1 MKAATR
7 EPAHWIGLAAIVAVL
22 FGLLTLIS
30 GGRTLFN
37 AAAQQLAGNIVPFVL
52 WFNFLAGFAY
62 VIAGGGLW
70 FRQRWALW
78 LSVAVTAVTLL
89 VFAAFG
95 LQIWGGGSYEM
106 RTVGAMSLRALVWLI
121 ISVVA
126 YRNLKHSQYTAT
138 RGASTR

>member
-1 MKAATR
+1 MRSPLLKHSRWVGA
-7 EPAHWIGLAAIVAVL
+7 LAMVAVL
-22 FGLLTLIS
+22 FGLLTIVS

-37 AAAQQLAGNIVPFVL
+37 AEAQQLAGNIVPFVL

-78 LSVAVTAVTLL
+78 LSFAIAAVTLL

-95 LQIWGGGSYEM
+95 LQIGSGGSYEM
-106 RTVGAMSLRALVWLI
+106 RTVGAMSLRALVWLM

-126 YRNLKHSQYTAT
+126 YRNFRDSQYTAT
-138 RGASTR
+138 RGMSTR

>member
-1 MKAATR
+1 MRSPLLKRSRWVGA
-7 EPAHWIGLAAIVAVL
+7 LAMVAVL
-22 FGLLTLIS
+22 FGLLTIVS

-37 AAAQQLAGNIVPFVL
+37 AEAQQLAGNIVPFVL

-70 FRQRWALW
+70 FRQRWALG
-78 LSVAVTAVTLL
+78 LSIAIAAVTLL

-95 LQIWGGGSYEM
+95 LQIWSGGNYEM
-106 RTVGAMSLRALVWLI
+106 RTVGAMSLRALVWLM

-126 YRNLKHSQYTAT
+126 YRNLQNSQYTAT
-138 RGASTR
+138 HGASTL